1 MQGKQ
6 GAAAALER
14 PPPYAAGPW
23 IQAQNSPSVDTLCN
37 SCCIRHAWP
46 GGSRGSV
53 HPGSGCSAGG
63 CASQAPIPLLAEG
76 TIKLVLM
83 SSGTV
88 LIARLRHTSDRDGQ
102 PAFQLL
108 RPRVVQE
115 QEGSWTLQPFLDQLT
130 PQQDLVVFK
139 SAVASLLEPAPALLS
154 QYGEES
160 KQEVPQAASPLERLK
175 QAFQDFTDSVD
186 GAQPPGA

>member
-1 MQGKQ
+1 MPGPVVQGVQ
-6 GAAAALER
+6 STPARASAQSAAPL
-14 PPPYAAGPW
+14 
-23 IQAQNSPSVDTLCN
+23 
-37 SCCIRHAWP
+37 
-46 GGSRGSV
+46 
-53 HPGSGCSAGG
+53 
-63 CASQAPIPLLAEG
+63 QAPIPLLAEG

-115 QEGSWTLQPFLDQLT
+115 QEDGWTLQPFLDQLT

-139 SAVASLLEPAPALLS
+139 SAVASLLEPAAALLS

-175 QAFQDFTDSVD
+175 QAFQDFTDSVE
-186 GAQPPGA
+186 GG

>member
-1 MQGKQ
+1 MPGPVVQGVQ
-6 GAAAALER
+6 STPARAAAQ
-14 PPPYAAGPW
+14 AAGP
-23 IQAQNSPSVDTLCN
+23 L
-37 SCCIRHAWP
+37 
-46 GGSRGSV
+46 
-53 HPGSGCSAGG
+53 
-63 CASQAPIPLLAEG
+63 QAPIPLLAEG

-108 RPRVVQE
+108 RPRVVQ
-115 QEGSWTLQPFLDQLT
+115 QHEGSWTLQPFLDQLT

-175 QAFQDFTDSVD
+175 QAFQDFTDSID
-186 GAQPPGA
+186 GGQPPVA

>member
-1 MQGKQ
+1 
-6 GAAAALER
+6 
-14 PPPYAAGPW
+14 
-23 IQAQNSPSVDTLCN
+23 
-37 SCCIRHAWP
+37 
-46 GGSRGSV
+46 
-53 HPGSGCSAGG
+53 
-63 CASQAPIPLLAEG
+63 
-76 TIKLVLM
+76 M

-115 QEGSWTLQPFLDQLT
+115 HEGGWTLQPFLDQLT

-139 SAVASLLEPAPALLS
+139 SAVASLLEPAAALLS

-175 QAFQDFTDSVD
+175 QSFQDFTDRLE
-186 GAQPPGA
+186 GG

>member
-1 MQGKQ
+1 MQGEQ

-14 PPPYAAGPW
+14 SPPYAAGPW

-53 HPGSGCSAGG
+53 HPGSGCSAGA
-63 CASQAPIPLLAEG
+63 CATASTHPFTGGRHDQVGTDEQWHRADRAAAAHQRPRRAAGISTAAPACGARTRRRLDAA
-76 TIKLVLM
+76 
-83 SSGTV
+83 TV
-88 LIARLRHTSDRDGQ
+88 LGSAH
-102 PAFQLL
+102 PAA
-108 RPRVVQE
+108 
-115 QEGSWTLQPFLDQLT
+115 GS
-130 PQQDLVVFK
+130 VVFK
-139 SAVASLLEPAPALLS
+139 SAVASLLEPAAALLS

-175 QAFQDFTDSVD
+175 QAFQDFTDSFE
-186 GAQPPGA
+186 GG

>member
-1 MQGKQ
+1 MPGPVVQGVQ
-6 GAAAALER
+6 STPARAAAQ
-14 PPPYAAGPW
+14 AATP
-23 IQAQNSPSVDTLCN
+23 L
-37 SCCIRHAWP
+37 
-46 GGSRGSV
+46 
-53 HPGSGCSAGG
+53 
-63 CASQAPIPLLAEG
+63 QAPIPLLAEG

-108 RPRVVQE
+108 RPRVVQ
-115 QEGSWTLQPFLDQLT
+115 QHEGSWTLQPFLDQLT

-139 SAVASLLEPAPALLS
+139 RAVASLLEPAPALLS
-154 QYGEES
+154 QYGDES

-175 QAFQDFTDSVD
+175 QAVQDFTDSID
-186 GAQPPGA
+186 GGQPPVA

>member
-1 MQGKQ
+1 MPGPVVQGVQ
-6 GAAAALER
+6 STPARAAAQS
-14 PPPYAAGPW
+14 AAP
-23 IQAQNSPSVDTLCN
+23 L
-37 SCCIRHAWP
+37 
-46 GGSRGSV
+46 
-53 HPGSGCSAGG
+53 
-63 CASQAPIPLLAEG
+63 QAPIPLLAEG

-115 QEGSWTLQPFLDQLT
+115 QEDSWTLQPFLDQLT

-139 SAVASLLEPAPALLS
+139 SAVASLLEPAAALLS

-175 QAFQDFTDSVD
+175 QAFQDFTDSVE
-186 GAQPPGA
+186 GG

>member
-1 MQGKQ
+1 MPGPVVQGVQ
-6 GAAAALER
+6 STPARAATQSAAPL
-14 PPPYAAGPW
+14 
-23 IQAQNSPSVDTLCN
+23 
-37 SCCIRHAWP
+37 
-46 GGSRGSV
+46 
-53 HPGSGCSAGG
+53 
-63 CASQAPIPLLAEG
+63 QAPIPLLAEG

-115 QEGSWTLQPFLDQLT
+115 REDGWTLQPFLDQLT

-139 SAVASLLEPAPALLS
+139 SAVASLLEPAAALLS

-175 QAFQDFTDSVD
+175 QAFQDFTDSVEGD
-186 GAQPPGA
+186 

>member
-1 MQGKQ
+1 MPGPVVQGVQ
-6 GAAAALER
+6 SAPARATPQAAAPL
-14 PPPYAAGPW
+14 
-23 IQAQNSPSVDTLCN
+23 
-37 SCCIRHAWP
+37 
-46 GGSRGSV
+46 
-53 HPGSGCSAGG
+53 
-63 CASQAPIPLLAEG
+63 QAPIPLLAEG

-108 RPRVVQE
+108 RPRVVEE
-115 QEGSWTLQPFLDQLT
+115 QEGSWQLQPFLDQLT

-154 QYGEES
+154 HYGEES

-175 QAFQDFTDSVD
+175 QAFQDFTDSID
-186 GAQPPGA
+186 GGQPPVA